1 MKTGGARKAGG
12 RFPWSGAR
20 RGRLPGSTGPG
31 PGAHAGRAGRGAAGP
46 YEALGSVVHEAQLE
60 ALLVAEALG
69 QRVPHVVR
77 GQGLL
82 PAVLELREHG
92 LRKDR
97 RA

>member
-12 RFPWSGAR
+12 RFPRSGAR
-20 RGRLPGSTGPG
+20 RGRLPASTGA
-31 PGAHAGRAGRGAAGP
+31 GAHAGRGAAGP

>member
-12 RFPWSGAR
+12 RFPRSGAR
-20 RGRLPGSTGPG
+20 RGRLPASTGA
-31 PGAHAGRAGRGAAGP
+31 GAHAGRAGRGAAGP